1 LDPKG
6 YTEELIRVLKGLDH
20 APITALA
27 NMIRE
32 AKERGATVYV
42 FGNGGSGAA
51 SSHLSEDLGKM
62 TTPDFVDHKGRLR
75 ILSLTDNTPYILC
88 LANDLGYDQVFS
100 QQLMNLARAG
110 DIAIG
115 ISGSGNS
122 KNVIVALEKAKA
134 MGLTTVGILGYDG
147 GRIKGMVD
155 LSIHVRSF
163 DMQICEDVHM
173 HVIHQLVKLL
183 MVDH

>member
-1 LDPKG
+1 MDPKE
-6 YTEELIRVLKGLDH
+6 YTDELIRVLGGMDHGPIITLAQTIKG
-20 APITALA
+20 
-27 NMIRE
+27 
-32 AKERGATVYV
+32 AKDRGATVFV

-62 TTPDFVDHKGRLR
+62 TTPDFDDPKGRLR

-88 LANDLGYDQVFS
+88 LANDLGYEHVFS
-100 QQLMNLARAG
+100 QQLMNLARPG

-122 KNVIVALEKAKA
+122 KNVMLALEKARE
-134 MGLTTVGILGYDG
+134 MGLTTAGILGYDG
-147 GRIKGMVD
+147 GRIKDMVD
-155 LSIHVRSF
+155 LCVHVRSF

-173 HVIHQLVKLL
+173 HIIHQLVKML
-183 MVDH
+183 MV